1 MSEAM
6 RRATID
12 WLDRRTPA
20 PPFELERRLLRAL
33 ERLPN
38 PGDSIPLTLA
48 AAAFDSLRDSARA
61 GSGRP
66 AANDLL
72 AADALLTYAHEA
84 AAEQGAA
91 VVEELTRH
99 LEVARFEALAR
110 EVGG

>member
-6 RRATID
+6 RRVTLD
-12 WLDRRTPA
+12 WMDRRTPA

-38 PGDSIPLTLA
+38 PAATIPLTLA
-48 AAAFDSLRDSARA
+48 AAALNSLSDSVRA
-61 GSGRP
+61 GNSRH

-84 AAEQGAA
+84 AAEQGTADL
-91 VVEELTRH
+91 EELTRDFDI
-99 LEVARFEALAR
+99 ARFELLVR
-110 EVGG
+110 VISG